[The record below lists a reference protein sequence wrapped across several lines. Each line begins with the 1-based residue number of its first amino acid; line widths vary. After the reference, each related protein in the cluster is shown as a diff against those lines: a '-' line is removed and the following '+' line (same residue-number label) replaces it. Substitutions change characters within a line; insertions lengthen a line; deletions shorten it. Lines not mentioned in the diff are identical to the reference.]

1 MSLVSFKEKMSKEI
15 LIAIVLLAIFA
26 LVSIGIYNKL
36 VAARN
41 ATTNA
46 FGQIDVQLK
55 RRHDLIPNLVEV
67 SKKYLEHEAATL
79 QAVIQARSQATQA
92 AAPARANPADP
103 KAMAAL
109 SSAEGVL
116 GGALG
121 RLLMVSE
128 SYPDL
133 KADGI
138 MSSLSEELGS
148 TENRITFS
156 RQHYNDCVL
165 DYNNFAQQFP
175 NNIVARL
182 TAFQSLPMLQ
192 STQNNEERN
201 APKVTF

>member
-1 MSLVSFKEKMSKEI
+1 MSKEI
-15 LIAIVLLAIFA
+15 WVTIVLIVIVV

-67 SKKYLEHEAATL
+67 AKKYLSHEAATL

-92 AAPARANPADP
+92 AGPVRANPADS

-109 SSAEGVL
+109 SSAEGSL

-128 SYPDL
+128 NYPDL
-133 KADGI
+133 KADAT
-138 MSSLSEELGS
+138 MASLSEELGS
-148 TENRITFS
+148 TENRITFA

-165 DYNNFAQQFP
+165 NYNNFAQQFP

-192 STQNNEERN
+192 STQSDEERN